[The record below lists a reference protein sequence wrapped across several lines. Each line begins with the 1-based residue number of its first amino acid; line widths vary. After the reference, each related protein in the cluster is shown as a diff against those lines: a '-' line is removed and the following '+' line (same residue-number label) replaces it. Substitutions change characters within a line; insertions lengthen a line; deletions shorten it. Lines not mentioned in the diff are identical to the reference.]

1 MKEIGGSW
9 RRDGKICVAD
19 RRLMPNNE
27 TALRYSP
34 LSGWDLLDSAKRNLA
49 LTEISTSKYMTY

>member
-9 RRDGKICVAD
+9 RTKGRKICVAD
-19 RRLMPNNE
+19 RPLMPNNE

-34 LSGWDLLDSAKRNLA
+34 LSGRDLLDSVKRN
-49 LTEISTSKYMTY
+49 

>member
-1 MKEIGGSW
+1 MREIGGSW
-9 RRDGKICVAD
+9 PGLRDAKICVAD

-34 LSGWDLLDSAKRNLA
+34 LSGRDLLDSTKRN
-49 LTEISTSKYMTY
+49 

>member
-9 RRDGKICVAD
+9 PGRRDAKICVAD

-34 LSGWDLLDSAKRNLA
+34 LSGWDLLDSAKRN
-49 LTEISTSKYMTY
+49 